1 MTDAAR
7 KLLGE
12 HDFTAFA
19 SARSDG
25 ESRVRNIL
33 DCSFDSFWDARAR
46 SAILE
51 FRITANGF
59 LRYMVR
65 SIVGTLIEVGHS
77 AKDSDTIHTA
87 LVTGDRSL
95 AGKTA
100 PANGLSLFEVKYD

>member
-19 SARSDG
+19 SAKSDG
-25 ESRVRNIL
+25 ESRVRTIH
-33 DCSFDSFWDARAR
+33 DAMFDSVWDERAKA
-46 SAILE
+46 SILE

-65 SIVGTLIEVGHS
+65 SIVGTLLEVGHG

-87 LVTGDRSL
+87 LLTGDRSL
-95 AGKTA
+95 AGTTA
-100 PANGLSLFEVKYD
+100 PAHGLSLYRVEYS